1 MGVALLLFFACGLAP
16 LGLDSLVALEN
27 KYARPAAMPEQVD
40 GIVVLGGAFDTYI
53 SAKRGAATVNDGGER
68 VFEAIA
74 LAKRY
79 PMAVPVFS
87 GGEGLLFED
96 TGPES
101 DDMAAWM
108 EAAGVDPARFIFEDE
123 SRNTREN
130 LLFTKNLVLP
140 QEGETWLL
148 VTSAYHMPRA
158 MMVARGAGWELVP
171 WPVDYRTDGKIR
183 LWPQKFDV
191 AGNFYK
197 TDLAL
202 HELVGMAAY
211 RLLRK

>member
-1 MGVALLLFFACGLAP
+1 M
-16 LGLDSLVALEN
+16 LEN
-27 KYARPAAMPEQVD
+27 RHARPAAAPERVD

-68 VFEAIA
+68 VLEAVA
-74 LAKRY
+74 LAKKH

-101 DDMAAWM
+101 DDVKAWM
-108 EAAGVDPARFIFEDE
+108 DAAGVDPARFVFEDE

-130 LLFTKNLVLP
+130 ILFTKNLVLP

-158 MMVARGAGWELVP
+158 MMVARAAGWEFVP

-183 LWPQKFDV
+183 FWPHKFDV

-202 HELVGMAAY
+202 HELLGILFGAFISRY
-211 RLLRK
+211 S